1 MKRDSVPHNR
11 PADGFVVITKA
22 LSTLLLFVCAIGVS
36 QAADNSQESWWH
48 KLWTDSVATFTGAL
62 FIATA
67 ALIITGWLQWRETR
81 NVAKKQLRAYL
92 GATPQDVR
100 FIGKNHLQTYV
111 EIANTGSTPARNV
124 CQWTQIEIRDPTDNK
139 RFPRPNPGYGK
150 RPVVPGAKWLLG
162 LELIVTDDQLLE
174 LSAGKKVLFDGGRA
188 EYTDIFGTT
197 HWLDFRYRNIGV
209 VFAMNAQ
216 GERTSL
222 GWALFAEEEGNDAS

>member
-1 MKRDSVPHNR
+1 MKRASVPHNR
-11 PADGFVVITKA
+11 PTDGFVVITRA
-22 LSTLLLFVCAIGVS
+22 LSTLLVFDSAIGVS
-36 QAADNSQESWWH
+36 HAADNSRESWWH
-48 KLWTDSVATFTGAL
+48 KLWTDPVATYTGAL

-67 ALIITGWLQWRETR
+67 ALIITSWLQWRETR

-100 FIGKNHLQTYV
+100 FIGNNHLQTYV

-124 CQWTQIEIRDPTDNK
+124 RQWTQIEIRGPTDNK
-139 RFPRPNPGYGK
+139 SFLMPNPGYGK
-150 RPVVPGAKWLLG
+150 RTVVPGAKWLLG
-162 LELIVTDDQLLE
+162 LELIVTDDQLRE
-174 LSAGKKVLFDGGRA
+174 LNTGKKVLFVWGRA
-188 EYTDIFGTT
+188 EYTDIFGTN
-197 HWLDFRYRNIGV
+197 HWLNSRYRNIGV